1 MAVRFRVALGLAA
14 SGIIGLAL
22 VAAPAHVG
30 AANACKT
37 DATDGCERDNVPC
50 DPPKGG
56 KCVTI
61 KTPVPLSGPKLSC
74 ECRVPKSR
82 TLITEPPDPCSTAA
96 GREQL
101 LKRGGEQALVA
112 RCGHSTPAGHSN
124 LPPPG
129 HVHPLN
135 PQPLPPG

>member
-1 MAVRFRVALGLAA
+1 MVVRFRVALSLAA
-14 SGIIGLAL
+14 SALIGLAV
-22 VAAPAHVG
+22 VAAPAHGV
-30 AANACKT
+30 AATACKT
-37 DATDGCERDNVPC
+37 DATDGCERDGVKC
-50 DPPKGG
+50 DPPQGG

-82 TLITEPPDPCSTAA
+82 TLITEPPDPCKTAA
-96 GREQL
+96 GRQQL
-101 LKRGGEQALVA
+101 LKSGGERALQA
-112 RCGHSTPAGHSN
+112 RCGHVTPTGRSN

-129 HVHPLN
+129 HLHPLN